1 MRHLGTPV
9 HLSSL
14 VNCVTDDVSSFLCGT
29 PGHVCSS
36 GDWRQAYANFLVK
49 YVQFYKAAGVSV
61 THLGFLNEPDYKPG
75 YSQMQISTNAAEAID
90 FLPIL
95 SKAVSSAG
103 LEVNITCCDAVG
115 WGTTT
120 NDYAPALAR
129 AGSQKYMSVLTS
141 HSYSGDATKEITVLD
156 LPKWNTEAGPSGA
169 FSTTWYASG
178 AANEGFTWANKLA
191 VAIVNA
197 KLSAYLFW
205 EGLEIKQQQSAL
217 HLIDTTD
224 GTTAV
229 PSGIFWAFA
238 MWSRYIRPGAVAVS
252 VTGSYTNVI
261 TGAYKNTDG
270 SVIVVM
276 TNSGTAAQSV
286 KTSFSGFTPKAASA
300 WVTATGKTFASTSAG
315 LSGTTTKVSVPAKG
329 VVTLKLT

>member
-1 MRHLGTPV
+1 
-9 HLSSL
+9 
-14 VNCVTDDVSSFLCGT
+14 
-29 PGHVCSS
+29 
-36 GDWRQAYANFLVK
+36 
-49 YVQFYKAAGVSV
+49 
-61 THLGFLNEPDYKPG
+61 
-75 YSQMQISTNAAEAID
+75 MQISTNAAEAID

-95 SKAVSSAG
+95 SKTVSSAG
-103 LEVNITCCDAVG
+103 LDVNITCCDAVG

-120 NDYAPALAR
+120 NDYAPALAK

-141 HSYSGDATKEITVLD
+141 HSYSGDATKEITVLN
-156 LPKWNTEAGPSGA
+156 LPKWNTEAGPSGV

-238 MWSRYIRPGAVAVS
+238 MWSRYIRPGAVAVG

-300 WVTATGKTFASTSAG
+300 WVTATGSTFASTSAG
-315 LSGTTTKVSVPAKG
+315 LSGTMATVSVPAKG